1 MHYRRF
7 LLIVPAVLVFSLFGL
22 AQDVIQVDKLIL
34 KQHED
39 HRVYPAYPPIA
50 KAAGV
55 LGTVVVQV
63 QVGKT
68 GEIESV
74 NVVSGPGMLRGATID
89 AMREWRYRP
98 FVKDGVPVVVS
109 GTVSFEFN
117 GSAGTVS
124 YGSGFVEDKPKR
136 GKEKILKKFMPLAEE
151 CKKAISAQT
160 DSPIAVS
167 VCEQAAETAAEFAP
181 DVRFIEKRFAYV
193 RAADAFEMS
202 GDLKTALVYAG
213 KAVDVVKLGHDDDL
227 GSNAAYGI
235 KGIIEGK
242 LGSLIDAD
250 QDLTI
255 AEDFERKGIVWAEQV
270 EFERS
275 DSYKRVLAQDL
286 QFHAQV
292 LKGLN
297 HPDEA
302 QKKLDEAAKI
312 TDRWTQ

>member
-7 LLIVPAVLVFSLFGL
+7 LLFVPAFLVFSLFGS

-34 KQHED
+34 KQHEV
-39 HRVYPAYPPIA
+39 HHVNPLYPPIA
-50 KAAGV
+50 MAARV

-68 GEIESV
+68 GKIESV
-74 NVVSGPGMLRGATID
+74 KVVSGPAMLQGAAID
-89 AMREWRYRP
+89 AMREWKYRP
-98 FVKDGVPVVVS
+98 FVKNGLPVVVS

-124 YGSGFVEDKPKR
+124 YGSSFVEDRPKR
-136 GKEKILKKFMPLAEE
+136 GEEKILKKFSPLAEE

-160 DSPIAVS
+160 DFPIAVS

-181 DVRFIEKRFAYV
+181 DVRFIEKRSAYV
-193 RAADAFEMS
+193 CAADAFEMS
-202 GDLKTALVYAG
+202 GDLKTALIYAG
-213 KAVDVVKLGHDDDL
+213 KAVDAVKLGHDDNL

-235 KGIIEGK
+235 KGIVEGK

-255 AEDFERKGIVWAEQV
+255 AEDFDRKGIIWAEQV
-270 EFERS
+270 ELERP
-275 DSYKRVLAQDL
+275 DGYKRVLAQDL

-297 HPDEA
+297 RPDEA
-302 QKKLDEAAKI
+302 QKKLVEAAKNN
-312 TDRWTQ
+312 

>member
-1 MHYRRF
+1 MA
-7 LLIVPAVLVFSLFGL
+7 L
-22 AQDVIQVDKLIL
+22 
-34 KQHED
+34 
-39 HRVYPAYPPIA
+39 
-50 KAAGV
+50 
-55 LGTVVVQV
+55 
-63 QVGKT
+63 
-68 GEIESV
+68 
-74 NVVSGPGMLRGATID
+74 
-89 AMREWRYRP
+89 
-98 FVKDGVPVVVS
+98 PVVVS

-124 YGSGFVEDKPKR
+124 YGSGLVEDKPKR
-136 GKEKILKKFMPLAEE
+136 GEEKILKKFMPLAEE